1 MKLFSSLSSLLFPT
15 ECPMCSKILVAGE
28 NLFCTECLFNFP
40 WADPEFQSMGELFTK
55 LPNDVRPGKLYS
67 LFHYTKGAD
76 TKNLLFAIKY
86 HNKPKLAFR
95 IGLMLGE
102 HLKQHL
108 SGDLIIPVPLHPQ
121 RRRLRGYNQAE
132 QIANG
137 VSQITGIPVAH
148 NVLERIVNTATLT
161 DSNKANRIEKISRAF
176 KLREPSLIKD
186 KNIILIDD
194 VITTGATIGACLETM
209 HGANVKKI
217 TLACIART
225 SL

>member
-1 MKLFSSLSSLLFPT
+1 MKLISSLSSLLFPT
-15 ECPMCSKILVAGE
+15 ECPMCSKVLVAGE

-40 WADPEFQSMGELFTK
+40 WADPEYQSLGELFKK
-55 LPNDVRPGKLYS
+55 LPSDVRPEKLYS

-86 HNKPKLAFR
+86 HNKPKLAYQ
-95 IGLMLGE
+95 IGIMLGE

-108 SGDLIIPVPLHPQ
+108 NGDLLIPVPLHPK
-121 RRRLRGYNQAE
+121 RKRLRGYNQAE
-132 QIANG
+132 QIARG
-137 VSQITGIPVAH
+137 VSEITGIPVAY

-161 DSNKANRIEKISRAF
+161 ESNKMLRMEKISKAF
-176 KLREPSLIKD
+176 ELREPSLIKD
-186 KNIILIDD
+186 KSIILIDD
-194 VITTGATIGACLETM
+194 VITTGATVGACLETM
-209 HGANVKKI
+209 HNANVKNV